1 MCGIWAFINL
11 SNDKPNYNK
20 LYNDF
25 MSIQHRGPD
34 LSSFQTIKNLT
45 VGFHRLAIMDPNFH
59 ANQPYIIE
67 DKHNSRTIVFVCN
80 GEIYNFKE
88 LIEKHHLD
96 IHNNSDCMTIPKL
109 YIKYG
114 YDKFQQLFNNDIK
127 GEFAFLLFEFDKF
140 QKLSKVVVGRDM
152 IGIRP
157 LYYSNINVKTTYT
170 SDISAR
176 PLYSDIILKLSQTTY
191 YNNSLAFSSEIKGLD
206 FYDGLVSEYKPGLLT
221 CINIDD
227 LGFIGTVNEYN
238 FNKQLYDTTFTY
250 LNEEGYL
257 NNVKT
262 AVINSVKR
270 RLDADKPIAFLLS
283 GGVDSSLVASISSK
297 LLGTQ
302 IKTYCCGMNEG
313 TDLLYARKVAEHIGS
328 NHTEVFFTPEE
339 GLQAIRDVIRTTETW
354 DTTTVRASVG
364 QYLVCKHIG
373 TKTDAKVVLVGEGP
387 DEVCSSYLF
396 NYYAPLDND
405 CAELHQV
412 AKEYVEKIHMF
423 DGRRADRCISR
434 WGLEGRVALLDP
446 EFIEAYWSIPAQHR
460 HPKYNGIEKWWLR
473 KAFDNTNILPNEV
486 LWRKKEAFSDGVS
499 SKTKSWFEI
508 IQDHIK
514 TLVTEE
520 EFKASNEP
528 SIEAYYYKKVFIEF
542 FGEKR
547 VNVLPHYWQPKWIN
561 KDGKYIDPSAR
572 VLNVY

>member
-11 SNDKPNYNK
+11 SKTLPNYNK

-109 YIKYG
+109 YIKYS
-114 YDKFQQLFNNDIK
+114 YDKFQQLFNNDII
-127 GEFAFLLFEFDKF
+127 GEFAFLLFDFDKF
-140 QKLSKVVVGRDM
+140 QKLTNVVVGRDM

-157 LYYSNINVKTTYT
+157 LYYS
-170 SDISAR
+170 DISVTKS
-176 PLYSDIILKLSQTTY
+176 LNNIKLSYYSNIISGTSQTY
-191 YNNSLAFSSEIKGLD
+191 YNNNSLAFSSEIKGLD
-206 FYDGLVSEYKPGLLT
+206 FYDGNVKEFDPGYLYN
-221 CINIDD
+221 IKIDD
-227 LGFIGTVNEYN
+227 FSKLTSIDKYC
-238 FNKQLYDTTFTY
+238 FNKELYNTSFTY
-250 LNEEGYL
+250 CSEEGYL

-446 EFIEAYWSIPAQHR
+446 EFIEAYWQIPSQHR
-460 HPKYNGIEKWWLR
+460 HPTYNGVEKWWLR
-473 KAFDNTNILPNEV
+473 KAFDNTDILPNEV
-486 LWRKKEAFSDGVS
+486 LWRK
-499 SKTKSWFEI
+499 
-508 IQDHIK
+508 
-514 TLVTEE
+514 
-520 EFKASNEP
+520 
-528 SIEAYYYKKVFIEF
+528 
-542 FGEKR
+542 
-547 VNVLPHYWQPKWIN
+547 
-561 KDGKYIDPSAR
+561 
-572 VLNVY
+572 